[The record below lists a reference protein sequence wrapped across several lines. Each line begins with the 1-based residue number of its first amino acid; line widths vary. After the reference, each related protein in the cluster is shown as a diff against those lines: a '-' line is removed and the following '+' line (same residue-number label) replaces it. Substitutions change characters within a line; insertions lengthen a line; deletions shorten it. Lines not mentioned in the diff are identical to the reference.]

1 MTPDAIEEAARLLA
15 ANRLEHA
22 RLTALP
28 EGCRPPDIDAAYV
41 VQERLNEKLSL
52 AGLGRIAG
60 WKIGVTTPVMQR
72 YMGMYEP
79 SYGAVFAPIIRH
91 GHATVRHADFANP
104 GVEAE
109 IAVSMAKDLPLSD
122 TKWTRDSVADAVGA
136 CMASIEIVDA
146 RYADYRKLDTP
157 TMVADDF
164 FNAGVILGPARR
176 DWRALD
182 LAAVAGRMVLNGKEV
197 GSGTGALVMGHPFE
211 ALAFLANRLA
221 GHGRFVRAGDIVTL
235 GSIVET
241 RWLAQG
247 DVVEVTMDGIGSC
260 GVTFA

>member
-1 MTPDAIEEAARLLA
+1 L
-15 ANRLEHA
+15 
-22 RLTALP
+22 
-28 EGCRPPDIDAAYV
+28 RPPDIDAAYV
-41 VQERLNEKLSL
+41 VQARLNEHLCL
-52 AGLGRIAG
+52 AGLGRIGG

-79 SYGAVFAPIIRH
+79 SYGAVFAPTIRH
-91 GHATVRHADFANP
+91 GYAHVRHADFANP

-109 IAVSMAKDLPLSD
+109 IAVSLAGDLTLAG
-122 TKWTRDSVADAVGA
+122 TKWTRDSVAAAVGA

-164 FNAGVILGPARR
+164 FNAGVILGPALR
-176 DWRALD
+176 DWRKLD
-182 LAAVAGRMVLNGKEV
+182 LAAVSGRMVLNGKEA
-197 GSGTGALVMGHPFE
+197 GTGTGALIMGHPFE

-221 GHGRFVRAGDIVTL
+221 GNGRILRAGDVVTL

-241 RWLAQG
+241 KWLSAG
-247 DVVEVTMDGIGSC
+247 DVVEVTMDGIGRC

>member
-1 MTPDAIEEAARLLA
+1 MSPEAIEEAARLLA
-15 ANRLEHA
+15 ANRLERA

-41 VQERLNEKLSL
+41 VQERLNEKLSF

-91 GHATVRHADFANP
+91 GHVTVRHADFANP

-109 IAVSMAKDLPLSD
+109 IAVSMAMDLPLSD

-164 FNAGVILGPARR
+164 FNAGVILGPALR
-176 DWRALD
+176 DWRRLD

-241 RWLAQG
+241 KWLSAG
-247 DVVEVTMDGIGSC
+247 DVVEVTMDGIGRC